1 MAIIGIIG
9 LTLLGAVAAHFIRR
23 RRQWPPLPP
32 SPPADPF
39 IGHLRSLP
47 DRYHVSEAFH
57 DWSLKYGEWLQRL
70 VVTAVELA

>member
-9 LTLLGAVAAHFIRR
+9 LTLLCAVAVHFIRR
-23 RRQWPPLPP
+23 KRQWPPLPP

-47 DRYHVSEAFH
+47 DRHHVAEVFH
-57 DWSLKYGEWLQRL
+57 DWSLKYGERLQ
-70 VVTAVELA
+70 